1 MPLTPADVHNV
12 AFSKPPIDKPGYHEG
27 EVDAFLDLVEA
38 ELVRLIEHNNLL
50 CGQLEMLDQ
59 RPHAG
64 SIGTTPTS
72 RPVCPVQHGMA
83 PAPLPTKELL
93 STGEDPNVHATRV
106 LGLAQKMADRLTSEA
121 KAEADG
127 MLSDARISA
136 EQLLNEARTK
146 AAGMV
151 TEARARADTMLGD
164 ARTAVGALERQ
175 SRDNAAAQ
183 QQEAARRRTEIIT
196 GLTEEKNAL
205 ENTLGELRAFERAY
219 RASLAKYV
227 QAQLHELGGDQPPG
241 PADPTRGPAG
251 LGDLRVRRA

>member
-12 AFSKPPIDKPGYHEG
+12 AFSKPPIGKPGYHEG
-27 EVDAFLDLVEA
+27 EVDTFLDLVEA
-38 ELVRLIEHNNLL
+38 ELVRLIEQNNDL

-64 SIGTTPTS
+64 SIGTTATPG
-72 RPVCPVQHGMA
+72 PLGPAQHEMA
-83 PAPLPTKELL
+83 PAPLPMTEPL
-93 STGEDPNVHATRV
+93 SVGENPNVHAARV

-127 MLSDARISA
+127 MLGDARISA

-151 TEARARADTMLGD
+151 AEVRARAETMLDD
-164 ARTAVGALERQ
+164 ARTAAGTLERQ

-183 QQEAARRRTEIIT
+183 QQEAARQRTEILT
-196 GLTEEKNAL
+196 GLTEERKAL
-205 ENTLGELRAFERAY
+205 ENTIGELRAFERAY
-219 RASLAKYV
+219 RASLTRYV
-227 QAQLHELGGDQPPG
+227 QAQLRELGGHQPPE
-241 PADPTRGPAG
+241 PADPTRDPAG
-251 LGDLRVRRA
+251 EGDLQVRRA